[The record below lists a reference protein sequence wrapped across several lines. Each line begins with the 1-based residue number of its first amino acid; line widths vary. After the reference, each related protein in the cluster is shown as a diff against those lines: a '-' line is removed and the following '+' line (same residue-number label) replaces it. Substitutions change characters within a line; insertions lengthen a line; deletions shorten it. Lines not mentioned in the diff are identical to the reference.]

1 MCADNESLT
10 SMKPILNNKQQQ
22 QSNQIGS
29 CENLQNLSKKN
40 SVKHTAAAVADKNRK
55 NETNSTVLDSLS
67 NNKVG
72 KCIFLINTTK
82 VDVRVKLDK
91 IRKQNMFTVTMYTI

>member
-1 MCADNESLT
+1 MCVDNESLT
-10 SMKPILNNKQQQ
+10 SIKPTLNNKQQQ

-55 NETNSTVLDSLS
+55 NETNGTVLDSPG

-72 KCIFLINTTK
+72 KCILLINTTNA
-82 VDVRVKLDK
+82 DVRLS
-91 IRKQNMFTVTMYTI
+91 FTLTTYIKKSFLVR